1 MKTDRLKTFATSFAL
16 ASALTAGG
24 TALHMEEA
32 EAMGLMNP
40 ANPISP
46 LNPVS
51 PISIYGDDE
60 TKEEKER
67 RKAEKEARQ
76 KRVNTVWAGVRE
88 TVADPNS
95 DASDI
100 KASFQGINFRDFDA
114 DDTHYLDAC
123 RQEVLSDVY
132 KKASNDE
139 VSELIDCM
147 HEKDG
152 DAKTGKVL
160 KAVGTI
166 GLGGALLVGGIVA
179 YNRRPS
185 P

>member
-24 TALHMEEA
+24 TILPMEEA
-32 EAMGLMNP
+32 EAQ
-40 ANPISP
+40 ISP
-46 LNPVS
+46 VILYIDN
-51 PISIYGDDE
+51 E
-60 TKEEKER
+60 TKER

-76 KRVNTVWAGVRE
+76 KRANAVWTEVRK
-88 TVADPNS
+88 TVADPDS

-100 KASFQGINFRDFDA
+100 KASFQGLNFRDLDA
-114 DDTHYLDAC
+114 DDTHYLDEC

-132 KKASNDE
+132 KKASDDE

-152 DAKTGKVL
+152 DAKTSKAL
-160 KAVGTI
+160 KAFGTI

-179 YNRRPS
+179 YRRRPS